1 MSGVARKGRS
11 KWDTKEI
18 SSDIV
23 EISEDDSPPKNTD
36 DRRKDGDLLRSQDLT
51 NDNGKQLGESSNL
64 KPDAL
69 MHQGS
74 AGHEQERTDG
84 LNKDSKERQSKAS
97 SDRWQPPRMADEEHN
112 NNDWGKLASEKAT
125 GNQGISKYADD
136 RRRGDGW
143 GTAGGRGFSSRM
155 SSGPDAAWRPRTRS
169 PSPRGVW
176 NRSRRYS

>member
-36 DRRKDGDLLRSQDLT
+36 DRRKDGDLLPSQDLT

-69 MHQGS
+69 MHQG
-74 AGHEQERTDG
+74 GQEQERTDG
-84 LNKDSKERQSKAS
+84 LNKDTKERQPKAS

-155 SSGPDAAWRPRTRS
+155 SSCPDAAWRPRTRS